1 MPKNKIT
8 TQGYFVRRLRNS
20 GYITSRVYDRYQ
32 DQDPRKWTIVIDPDG
47 DSVLITCWDTGE
59 WPYRGMYELSDGGRK
74 IPKGYHINTD
84 SIEVIVN
91 HLSQFNI
98 VTAVNNYNGR
108 TKPKQ
113 SREKAREE
121 ASEKNG

>member
-8 TQGYFVRRLRNS
+8 TQGYFIRRLRNS
-20 GYITSRVYDRYQ
+20 GYMTSRVYDRYQ

-59 WPYRGMYELSDGGRK
+59 WPYRGMYELNDGGRK

-91 HLSQFNI
+91 HLSKFKI
-98 VTAVNNYNGR
+98 IGAVNNYNGR
-108 TKPKQ
+108 IKPKQ
-113 SREKAREE
+113 SREKASEE
-121 ASEKNG
+121 ASEKTG

>member
-59 WPYRGMYELSDGGRK
+59 WPYRGMYELSANLSQKYEDTRVTVSQFINSTFTFTNK
-74 IPKGYHINTD
+74 LNYMIPKQ
-84 SIEVIVN
+84 
-91 HLSQFNI
+91 L
-98 VTAVNNYNGR
+98 
-108 TKPKQ
+108 
-113 SREKAREE
+113 
-121 ASEKNG
+121 